1 MSTAASDELIEIY
14 NNSDAD
20 VDITGWCIA
29 YGEAVSG
36 IVTSSRDLT
45 CFMPSNDPSDDRVM
59 ISPHSTIVLVSKA
72 FADGHPGFVYD
83 SVFSNGLVDSGRW
96 ISIRDASGMII
107 DLVEWSGNGIVS
119 LYAEGGKTAVSPT
132 TSQLIQR
139 KQISPGTLKDTDNNF
154 NDFERASARA
164 TYSAGS
170 IYELTDTCRNIVGF
184 QAGPPDGYSVTAD
197 EECIPLPVDLCAN
210 IDGLQEFI
218 PIGYGSVVVGQCEV
232 DVCSNIDGLQDAIPA
247 GMVADAGECVSYDAC
262 TNFSGIQPDA
272 PPGFVSDLGRRCL
285 LVATTIV
292 INELLPNAIG
302 DDDGAEYVELYNPTD
317 TGVQLDIYRLVVGAK
332 SYVFPAGLS
341 VGAYTYVYLTNDD
354 IGFTL
359 TNTGVSVAIVTED
372 GQTVFGPIEYMG
384 ADEGLAWAKIDDTWT
399 YTNQPTPGALNKPSI
414 VDDTEEVVTGL
425 KPCPVGQ
432 LRNPETNR
440 CRLIVTAGS
449 SLTPCR
455 DGQYR
460 SEETNRCRS
469 IAGDSSL
476 TSCGPGQQRNPA
488 TNRCRSTDTN
498 ELVPCADNQVRNPD
512 TNRCRNVL
520 GASIPSAGF
529 AAVPVADTAQASL
542 WWWALG
548 GLGLI
553 ALAYAGW
560 EWRVEIAGLLRRM
573 GISVS
578 SRFR

>member
-14 NNSDAD
+14 NNAD
-20 VDITGWCIA
+20 VDIDITGWCIA
-29 YGEAVSG
+29 YGEAVG
-36 IVTSSRDLT
+36 GVITSSRDLT
-45 CFMPSNDPSDDRVM
+45 CFMPSIDRSGDRVM
-59 ISPHSTIVLVSKA
+59 ISPRSTIVLVSKA
-72 FADGHPGFVYD
+72 FADGHPGFAYD

-96 ISIRDASGMII
+96 ISIRDASGTII
-107 DLVEWSGNGIVS
+107 DLVEWSGNGVTS

-132 TSQLIQR
+132 TTQLIQR
-139 KQISPGTLKDTDNNF
+139 KQISTGILKDTDNNF
-154 NDFERASARA
+154 NDFERTGARA

-170 IYELTDTCRNIVGF
+170 VYELMDVCRNIIGF
-184 QAGPPDGYSVTAD
+184 QADPPDSYTVTPD
-197 EECIPLPVDLCAN
+197 GGCIPPSVDLCAN
-210 IDGLQEFI
+210 IDGLQELM
-218 PIGYGSVVVGQCEV
+218 PIGYGSVVMGQCEV
-232 DVCSNIDGLQDAIPA
+232 DVCSNIDGLQDATPA
-247 GMVADAGECVSYDAC
+247 GIVADDGECVSYDAC
-262 TNFSGIQPDA
+262 MNFSGIQPDT
-272 PPGFVSDLGRRCL
+272 PPGFVSDPGRQCHL
-285 LVATTIV
+285 LNAPII

-317 TGVQLDIYRLVVGAK
+317 ADVQLDIYRLVVGAK
-332 SYVFPAGLS
+332 SYAFPAGLA
-341 VGAYTYVYLTNDD
+341 VGAYMYVYLTNDD

-359 TNTGVSVAIVTED
+359 TNTGVSVAIVSED
-372 GQTVFGPIEYMG
+372 GQSVVGPIEYIDAG
-384 ADEGLAWAKIDDTWT
+384 EGLAWAKIDDTWT
-399 YTNQPTPGALNKPSI
+399 YTNQPTPGALNKSSI

-476 TSCGPGQQRNPA
+476 TPCSPGQERNPA
-488 TNRCRSTDTN
+488 TNRCRSTNTN
-498 ELVPCADNQVRNPD
+498 GLVPCADNQERNPD

-560 EWRVEIAGLLRRM
+560 EWRVEIAGILRRM
-573 GISVS
+573 GIAVS